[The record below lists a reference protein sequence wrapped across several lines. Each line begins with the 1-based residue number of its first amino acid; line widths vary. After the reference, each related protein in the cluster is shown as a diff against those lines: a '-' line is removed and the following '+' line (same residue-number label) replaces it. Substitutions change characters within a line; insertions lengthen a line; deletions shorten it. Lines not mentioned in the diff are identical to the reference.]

1 MTTAEDDKKV
11 KLILHC
17 ENGSP
22 PYLTPALLA
31 TCFPPTSLAVRDHL
45 VFGIA
50 VRDSCVT
57 PVYEPKE
64 KKSKKTKQKS
74 GSKIN
79 PPSRQGS
86 AMSDASNS
94 SAKPTGYTFTG
105 RPLHEHLI
113 IPREYNVLA
122 CPSFDLI
129 DDGNSGNNNTMK
141 AATATHKEVSLV
153 TPRGHQKLTPNLYH
167 DVVKAMEAQLV
178 IGMYDE
184 ASEENAKRNA
194 KSVERTK
201 LWLEEWNNISAKE
214 KKNDEK
220 KITSCK
226 LWAPIVGGA
235 DLTQRLECI
244 ENAAANQ
251 GSVGGMAL
259 IGIHHIAD
267 RQARIELIQSCTK
280 SIPKSMPCAVLV
292 ANSVDQILDAAQN
305 GVQFIGTSLP
315 ALMARSRRAL
325 VLDVHGWRDEKEDE
339 EDGKGRAKKR
349 PRTDGATTASTGAA
363 DLIRND
369 GCICLEDK
377 KFARDTAS
385 FVRGCSCLACAEH
398 SRAYVHHLINAKELL
413 AEILLFVHNLHHLL
427 FLLQEIND
435 ATARGR
441 QMEFLK
447 HIERQLYSSQCV
459 ESPVA

>member
-1 MTTAEDDKKV
+1 MMTTAEDDNKA

-31 TCFPPTSLAVRDHL
+31 TCFPSTSRAVQDHL

-64 KKSKKTKQKS
+64 KKSKKSKQKS

-86 AMSDASNS
+86 AMSDASTS

-201 LWLEEWNNISAKE
+201 LWLEEWNNISTEE
-214 KKNDEK
+214 KKDDESRR
-220 KITSCK
+220 TSYK

-235 DLTQRLECI
+235 DLTRRLECI
-244 ENAAANQ
+244 EDATANQ

-267 RQARIELIQSCTK
+267 RLARIELMQSCTK

-305 GVQFIGTSLP
+305 GVQVIGSSLP
-315 ALMARSRRAL
+315 ALLARSRRAL
-325 VLDVHGWRDEKEDE
+325 VLDVHGWRDENKDE
-339 EDGKGRAKKR
+339 GDCKGRAKKR
-349 PRTDGATTASTGAA
+349 PRTDCVTTASTGAA

-427 FLLQEIND
+427 ILLQEMND

-447 HIERQLYSSQCV
+447 HIERQLHSSQ
-459 ESPVA
+459 

>member
-1 MTTAEDDKKV
+1 MATAKDDNKV

-31 TCFPPTSLAVRDHL
+31 TCFPSTSLAVRDHL

-57 PVYEPKE
+57 PVYEPKLKKP
-64 KKSKKTKQKS
+64 KKSKEKN
-74 GSKIN
+74 GNKIN

-86 AMSDASNS
+86 AMSDASIS

-129 DDGNSGNNNTMK
+129 DDGKSSNNNTTE

-201 LWLEEWNNISAKE
+201 LWLEEWNNISAE
-214 KKNDEK
+214 EEKNDESQS
-220 KITSCK
+220 TSSCK

-244 ENAAANQ
+244 ENAMANQ
-251 GSVGGMAL
+251 SSVGGMAL

-267 RQARIELIQSCTK
+267 RRARIEVMQSCTK
-280 SIPKSMPCAVLV
+280 VIPKSMSCAVLV
-292 ANSVDQILDAAQN
+292 ANSVCQILDAAQN
-305 GVQFIGTSLP
+305 GVQFIGSSLP
-315 ALMARSRRAL
+315 VLLARSRRAL
-325 VLDVHGWRDEKEDE
+325 VLDVHGWRDEKKDE
-339 EDGKGRAKKR
+339 EDREGRAKKR
-349 PRTDGATTASTGAA
+349 PWTDGASSTSASTSTANP
-363 DLIRND
+363 IRND
-369 GCICLEDK
+369 GCICLEDRS
-377 KFARDTAS
+377 FARDTAS
-385 FVRGCSCLACAEH
+385 FVGGCSCLACAGH
-398 SRAYVHHLINAKELL
+398 NRAYVHHLINAKELL

-427 FLLQEIND
+427 SMLQEMND
-435 ATARGR
+435 ATASGR

-447 HIERQLYSSQCV
+447 HIERQLDSSQ
-459 ESPVA
+459 

>member
-1 MTTAEDDKKV
+1 MTTAEQDNKV

-31 TCFPPTSLAVRDHL
+31 TCFPFTSRAVQDHL

-113 IPREYNVLA
+113 IPREYSVLA

-129 DDGNSGNNNTMK
+129 DDGKSGNNNMMK

-201 LWLEEWNNISAKE
+201 LWLEEYTNISAEE
-214 KKNDEK
+214 KKDDESK
-220 KITSCK
+220 STPCK
-226 LWAPIVGGA
+226 VWAPIVGGA
-235 DLTQRLECI
+235 DSTLRLECI
-244 ENAAANQ
+244 DSAMKQ
-251 GSVGGMAL
+251 SSVCGVAL
-259 IGIHHIAD
+259 IGIHHIFD
-267 RQARIELIQSCTK
+267 RQARIEMMQSCTK
-280 SIPKSMPCAVLV
+280 AIPKSMPCAVLV
-292 ANSVDQILDAAQN
+292 ADSVGQILDAAQN
-305 GVQFIGTSLP
+305 GVQYIGSSLP
-315 ALMARSRRAL
+315 ALLARSRRAL
-325 VLDVHGWRDEKEDE
+325 ALDLYGWRDEEK
-339 EDGKGRAKKR
+339 DGKNGEGRAKKR
-349 PRTDGATTASTGAA
+349 PRTDAATTTGT
-363 DLIRND
+363 ID

-377 KFARDTAS
+377 RFARDTAS
-385 FVRGCSCLACAEH
+385 FVGGCSCLACAEH
-398 SRAYVHHLINAKELL
+398 KRAYVHHLINAKELL
-413 AEILLFVHNLHHLL
+413 ADILLFVHNLHHLL
-427 FLLQEIND
+427 SLFQEMND
-435 ATARGR
+435 ATVNGR
-441 QMEFLK
+441 QMEFVQ
-447 HIERQLYSSQCV
+447 HIERQLHSS
-459 ESPVA
+459 

>member
-1 MTTAEDDKKV
+1 MTTAVDDKKV

-129 DDGNSGNNNTMK
+129 DDAKSGNSNMMK

-153 TPRGHQKLTPNLYH
+153 TPRGHQKLT
-167 DVVKAMEAQLV
+167 
-178 IGMYDE
+178 
-184 ASEENAKRNA
+184 
-194 KSVERTK
+194 
-201 LWLEEWNNISAKE
+201 
-214 KKNDEK
+214 
-220 KITSCK
+220 
-226 LWAPIVGGA
+226 
-235 DLTQRLECI
+235 
-244 ENAAANQ
+244 
-251 GSVGGMAL
+251 
-259 IGIHHIAD
+259 
-267 RQARIELIQSCTK
+267 
-280 SIPKSMPCAVLV
+280 
-292 ANSVDQILDAAQN
+292 
-305 GVQFIGTSLP
+305 F
-315 ALMARSRRAL
+315 RSRRAL
-325 VLDVHGWRDEKEDE
+325 VLDVHGWRDEKKDE
-339 EDGKGRAKKR
+339 EDGESRSKKR
-349 PRTDGATTASTGAA
+349 PRTDGATCTSTSAGAT
-363 DLIRND
+363 DLIGND
-369 GCICLEDK
+369 GCICLEEK
-377 KFARDTAS
+377 SFARDTAS
-385 FVRGCSCLACAEH
+385 FVGGCSCLACTEH

-427 FLLQEIND
+427 SLLQEMND
-435 ATARGR
+435 ATNSGR

-447 HIERQLYSSQCV
+447 HMERQLLDSTCTSQ
-459 ESPVA
+459 

>member
-31 TCFPPTSLAVRDHL
+31 TCLPSTSRAVQDHL

-57 PVYEPKE
+57 PVYEPKK

-74 GSKIN
+74 GNKID

-86 AMSDASNS
+86 MSDASTF

-129 DDGNSGNNNTMK
+129 DDGKSGNNNTMK

-201 LWLEEWNNISAKE
+201 LWLEEWNNISTEE
-214 KKNDEK
+214 KKNDERK
-220 KITSCK
+220 STSCK

-244 ENAAANQ
+244 ENATANQ

-267 RQARIELIQSCTK
+267 RQARIELMQSCTK

-305 GVQFIGTSLP
+305 GVQFIGSSLP
-315 ALMARSRRAL
+315 ALLARSRRAL
-325 VLDVHGWRDEKEDE
+325 VLDVHGWRDEKK
-339 EDGKGRAKKR
+339 DGEGRAKKR
-349 PRTDGATTASTGAA
+349 PRTDGATSTSTA
-363 DLIRND
+363 DPIRND

-385 FVRGCSCLACAEH
+385 FVRGCSCLACTEH
-398 SRAYVHHLINAKELL
+398 SRAYAHHLINAKELL

-427 FLLQEIND
+427 SLLQEMND
-435 ATARGR
+435 ATTSGR

-447 HIERQLYSSQCV
+447 HMERQLHSSHA
-459 ESPVA
+459 P